1 MKILRVTTELWIS
14 AYRMKL
20 EKEGIPFC
28 FYKKGDYSAGAI
40 LIKFYSFDSGVEL
53 FHRVIDLNGKQKWEL
68 LLIGSEQKIDNAIKR
83 QSDMDPDIWV
93 LEIDDPRGKNYLND
107 FDEL

>member
-14 AYRMKL
+14 AYRKKL
-20 EKEGIPFC
+20 EKEGIPFY

-40 LIKFYSFDSGVEL
+40 LIKFYSFDGEVEL

-93 LEIDDPRGKNYLND
+93 L
-107 FDEL
+107 

>member
-14 AYRMKL
+14 AYRKKL
-20 EKEGIPFC
+20 EKEGIPFY
-28 FYKKGDYSAGAI
+28 FYKKGDYTAGAI
-40 LIKFYSFDSGVEL
+40 LIKFYSFDGEVEL
-53 FHRVIDLNGKQKWEL
+53 FHRVIDSNGKQKWEL

-93 LEIDDPRGKNYLND
+93 LAIDDPSGKNYLND

>member
-14 AYRMKL
+14 AYRTKL
-20 EKEGIPFC
+20 EKEGIPFY
-28 FYKKGDYSAGAI
+28 FYKKGDCSAGAI
-40 LIKFYSFDSGVEL
+40 LIKFHSFQGEIEL
-53 FHRVIDLNGKQKWEL
+53 HHRVIDINGKQKWEL

-83 QSDMDPDIWV
+83 QSDIDPDIWV
-93 LEIDDPRGKNYLND
+93 LAIDDPRGKNYLND

>member
-1 MKILRVTTELWIS
+1 MKIFRVTTELWVS

-20 EKEGIPFC
+20 EKEGIPFY
-28 FYKKGDYSAGAI
+28 FYKKGDFSAGAI
-40 LIKFYSFDSGVEL
+40 LIKVHSFEGEVEL
-53 FHRVIDLNGKQKWEL
+53 FHRIIDLNGKQKWEL

-93 LEIDDPRGKNYLND
+93 LAIDDPRGKNYLND